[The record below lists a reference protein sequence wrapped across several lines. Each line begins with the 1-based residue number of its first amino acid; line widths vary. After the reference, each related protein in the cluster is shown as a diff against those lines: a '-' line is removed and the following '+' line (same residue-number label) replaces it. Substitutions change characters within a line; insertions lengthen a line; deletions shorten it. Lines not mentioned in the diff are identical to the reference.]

1 MTFTVDEVAE
11 ELEVLPPVQTRDEA
25 IAAIRETCAKYEFVR
40 CAALFGSF
48 SRNEQ
53 TDKSDVD
60 VLAQLASDVRLA
72 DFCDLGYELVQVLGR
87 NVDLVSSMYGASRM
101 FFESVVR
108 DGIIAYGDVE
118 GANVKVVTNDDFV
131 AHSVKFME
139 EYDDAFRALANID

>member
-1 MTFTVDEVAE
+1 MRCC
-11 ELEVLPPVQTRDEA
+11 LPSKPGTRPSRQSGSRA
-25 IAAIRETCAKYEFVR
+25 QNASLF
-40 CAALFGSF
+40 AALFGSF

-60 VLAQLASDVRLA
+60 VLAKLAPGVRLA
-72 DFCDLGYELVQVLGR
+72 AFCDLGYELVRVLGR
-87 NVDLVSSMYGASRM
+87 NVDLVSSMHGASRT
-101 FFESVVR
+101 FSESVGR
-108 DGIIAYGDVE
+108 DGIIVYGDVE